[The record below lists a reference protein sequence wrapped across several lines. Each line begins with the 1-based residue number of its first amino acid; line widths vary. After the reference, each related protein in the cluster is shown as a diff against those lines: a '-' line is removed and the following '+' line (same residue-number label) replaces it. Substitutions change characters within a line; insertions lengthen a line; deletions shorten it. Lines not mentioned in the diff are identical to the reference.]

1 MVFYGK
7 KGTIRVFFLLHS
19 ILRWGEW
26 NPSHFYADE
35 YDAWN
40 AKIGFVPHSVFS
52 SPCSSILL
60 CMLCC
65 TSAEYRPRFQK
76 RIDISCGIYGIAYC
90 YFLEKKRLLSCWAV
104 RATFTPLLAA
114 LDHGKVKKGNFFV
127 KSGQNQKLIFFIS
140 IYLDSV
146 VSLISIHLQKFET
159 NQEFCILF
167 YTKLYSC
174 FLLFSPLKA
183 CNFCLWWE
191 EVKSWN

>member
-65 TSAEYRPRFQK
+65 TLAEYQPRFQK

-90 YFLEKKRLLSCWAV
+90 YFLEKKASTKLLSRQGYLHASAGCL
-104 RATFTPLLAA
+104 RSRE
-114 LDHGKVKKGNFFV
+114 NEEREIFV

-140 IYLDSV
+140 IYLGSA
-146 VSLISIHLQKFET
+146 VSLISIHLQKIRDKSG
-159 NQEFCILF
+159 ILHTVF
-167 YTKLYSC
+167 HPAL
-174 FLLFSPLKA
+174 FLFSFIFSP
-183 CNFCLWWE
+183 
-191 EVKSWN
+191 